1 MITVPIWLI
10 MMAIPGPNGQ
20 PRGNLTLLW
29 QYTGLL
35 LLKPS
40 LMVIGLIFGWYFSI
54 LSIFFINMTFFGV
67 MGAVFESHT
76 GFNVMGIIDII
87 MFYFVYLV
95 IVFVALKH
103 SFSIISSFPQ
113 TVAEAIE
120 LRGYSD
126 KQTISSVGA
135 EQLLGLA
142 IVGKVKGA
150 VSEAV
155 GGVGKKVDHFL
166 GNSQEQRNERTAK
179 NEARKI
185 VTKRLNEHN
194 LGSTT
199 PPQGNNQPG
208 NGGSGFGGQ
217 GGGANPSNSDTR
229 TADSGSKGKKGGND
243 DPVV

>member
-1 MITVPIWLI
+1 
-10 MMAIPGPNGQ
+10 
-20 PRGNLTLLW
+20 
-29 QYTGLL
+29 
-35 LLKPS
+35 
-40 LMVIGLIFGWYFSI
+40 MVIGLIFGWYFSI

-76 GFNVMGIIDII
+76 GFSVMGIIDII

-155 GGVGKKVDHFL
+155 GGVGKKVDHYL
-166 GNSQEQRNERTAK
+166 GNSPEQRNERAAK
-179 NEARKI
+179 GEARR
-185 VTKRLNEHN
+185 TATNRLNEH
-194 LGSTT
+194 LSSTT

-208 NGGSGFGGQ
+208 DGGSGFGGQ

-229 TADSGSKGKKGGND
+229 TADSGSKGKKGGNEGGND